1 MNSAVMQKRE
11 KKEKEVEKVNIEQ
24 KNEDTFVVKIG
35 DAPQKSNKKKKK
47 KKVEIKSE

>member
-1 MNSAVMQKRE
+1 MKQR
-11 KKEKEVEKVNIEQ
+11 KKEIEKVNIEQ

-47 KKVEIKSE
+47 ILKIENC

>member
-1 MNSAVMQKRE
+1 MKDKVKD
-11 KKEKEVEKVNIEQ
+11 VEKVNIEQ

-47 KKVEIKSE
+47 KNVEIKSE